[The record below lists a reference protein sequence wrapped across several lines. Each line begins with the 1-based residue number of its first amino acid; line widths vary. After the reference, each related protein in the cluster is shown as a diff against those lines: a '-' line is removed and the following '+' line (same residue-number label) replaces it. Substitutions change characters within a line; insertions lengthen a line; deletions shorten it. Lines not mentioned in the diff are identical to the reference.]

1 MAFFWIIAGVVY
13 VLYKLHKEEKIF
25 TKTALILLGVVFVWI
40 LVTGLIPY
48 YIWGETVAT
57 IVSAITFGLPMLCI
71 AICGIVF
78 SIPKE
83 PKAKTINLGSEPQ
96 IIAENLK
103 KEFQNNGYNIK
114 DEHIRYIIQHPIS
127 PIKHQNATVKWCYD
141 WLCEQKTI
149 EIDRLSREQ
158 LEALLGVSLKDMP
171 LDKSLPTGEAS
182 LKRTLTAKQYILKKD
197 GLLYRTL
204 GGGTYTS
211 SLYSLYLND
220 EKYYLDFKKNIED
233 RFGEHH

>member
-57 IVSAITFGLPMLCI
+57 IVSDITFGLPMLCI

-78 SIPKE
+78 NIPKE
-83 PKAKTINLGSEPQ
+83 PRAKTINLGSEPQ

-103 KEFQNNGYNIK
+103 KEFQNNGYNVK
-114 DEHIRYIIQHPIS
+114 DEYIRYIIQHPMS
-127 PIKHQNATVKWCYD
+127 PIKHQNATVK
-141 WLCEQKTI
+141 
-149 EIDRLSREQ
+149 
-158 LEALLGVSLKDMP
+158 
-171 LDKSLPTGEAS
+171 
-182 LKRTLTAKQYILKKD
+182 
-197 GLLYRTL
+197 
-204 GGGTYTS
+204 
-211 SLYSLYLND
+211 
-220 EKYYLDFKKNIED
+220 
-233 RFGEHH
+233 